1 MPRDTSPAVFTSL
14 GLLTPIGND
23 PASFWSAML
32 HGTPGIRR
40 IRSFDPSSLACQIAG
55 EIDDFD
61 AKKILVEKEQKKAV
75 RVMARTVQLGVAA
88 AHLAMAAGGPAVGQ
102 IDPNRFG
109 VEFGCV
115 MVATELEDLA
125 RGAKISTNGV
135 PGQVDLAA
143 WGGQGLRQVPPLW
156 MLKYLPNMPA
166 CHVSIF
172 HDARGP
178 NNTITSSDAA
188 SLLALGEAYRILDR
202 GLADAFIVGGC
213 DSKVNPLSMSRY
225 NTFVKLSRRNHDPA
239 HALRPFDA
247 ERDGTV
253 IGEGAAVVTLETAD
267 FARQR
272 GARILAELCGFAS
285 GYDRDRTGSVLAR
298 VIRQALAEAG
308 ISPADVDHVNAGA
321 GGFIDL
327 DAFEARAIHEV
338 FGDATPVFALRG
350 QVGAMGAA
358 SGLVELA
365 ASILALQHGQ
375 LPGTVNFTMPD
386 PACPVAVHSGS
397 PRPVRKPY
405 AVKISYTDKGQCA
418 VVVVRKPR
426 ERAG

>member
-1 MPRDTSPAVFTSL
+1 MHRATTRAVFTSL

-23 PASFWSAML
+23 PESFWKAAL
-32 HGTPGIRR
+32 QGTPGLRT
-40 IRSFDPSSLACQIAG
+40 IRSFDASPLPCQIAG
-55 EIDDFD
+55 EIADFD

-88 AHLAMAAGGPAVGQ
+88 AHQAMAAGGPRAGQ

-135 PGQVDLAA
+135 PGVVHLDT
-143 WGGQGLRQVPPLW
+143 WGGEGMRQVPPLW

-178 NNTITSSDAA
+178 NNTITSSDTA
-188 SLLALGEAYRILDR
+188 SLLALGEAYRILER

-225 NTFVKLSRRNHDPA
+225 NSFQKLSRRNDDPA
-239 HALRPFDA
+239 HSLRPFDA
-247 ERDGTV
+247 DRDGTV
-253 IGEGAAVVTLETAD
+253 IGEGAAVVTLETAEL
-267 FARQR
+267 ARNR
-272 GARILAELCGFAS
+272 GATVLAELCGFAS
-285 GYDRDRTGSVLAR
+285 GFDRGRKGSVLAQ
-298 VIRQALAEAG
+298 VIRHALAEAG
-308 ISPADVDHVNAGA
+308 ITPADVDHVNAGA
-321 GGFIDL
+321 GGSIEL
-327 DAFEARAIHEV
+327 DAFEARAIHDV

-358 SGLVELA
+358 SGLVELT
-365 ASILALQHGQ
+365 ASMLALQHGQ
-375 LPGTVNFTMPD
+375 LPGTVNFTTPD
-386 PACPVAVHSGS
+386 PACPVTVHTGA
-397 PRPVRKPY
+397 PRPISKPY
-405 AVKISYTDKGQCA
+405 AVKISYTDMGQCA
-418 VVVVRKPR
+418 VVVVRK
-426 ERAG
+426 AG